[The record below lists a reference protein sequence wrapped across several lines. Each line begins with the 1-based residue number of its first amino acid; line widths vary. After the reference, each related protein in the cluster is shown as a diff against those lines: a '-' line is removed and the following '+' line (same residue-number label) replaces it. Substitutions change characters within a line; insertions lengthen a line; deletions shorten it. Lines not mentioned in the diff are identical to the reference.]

1 MFKILASGFSFK
13 GKKKGG
19 FVPVVEV
26 KWLEGRNAEQKKKL
40 IEGIFRVF
48 EESGVKK
55 ENLQV
60 IIEDVP
66 KTNWGMDGKPA
77 SEK

>member
-1 MFKILASGFSFK
+1 M
-13 GKKKGG
+13 
-19 FVPVVEV
+19 PVVEV

-48 EESGVKK
+48 AENGVKK
-55 ENLQV
+55 ESLHV
-60 IIEDVP
+60 IIQDVP
-66 KTNWGMDGKPA
+66 KSNWGMGGKPA